1 MLCCCCWEKGKGKL
15 LGLEICMCTGE
26 SHKIERA
33 VRWGFFLCL
42 SPPQK
47 YVWPCVCVC
56 ALYYGIYGAILST
69 KLYASM
75 CVSMCTFIQGFQSRY
90 FVLRS
95 KTLFYY
101 KSQSEADSHPDKP
114 LGVIPLKVN
123 IHTTENTRRCILY
136 CVVLCFMCLV
146 IERDDTKSVCALLT
160 SMCAHSNASSCTW
173 YAFRVSGHLL
183 IVILLDLQGAL
194 IEAPHGR
201 SAQRPAFRLS
211 FKEANVRRRR
221 RGPLGRSQSVG
232 SEDDGVAVKQ
242 AKYVLSATTVEEKV
256 AWEDALRE
264 QIWKASTSD
273 EDQEKKERRL
283 SGIEKPDSYKPM
295 NIQAVIEEDEE
306 EEELD
311 EDDDD

>member
-1 MLCCCCWEKGKGKL
+1 M
-15 LGLEICMCTGE
+15 
-26 SHKIERA
+26 
-33 VRWGFFLCL
+33 
-42 SPPQK
+42 
-47 YVWPCVCVC
+47 CVC